1 MTSGLGLL
9 TNVEDGQKN
18 AQKVMKHLIRW
29 SLLVLI
35 LGLVGACSK
44 KKTAAEAPAG
54 VEATATAATDET
66 PSAAAVVAAAPEVA
80 TKRDWDAVVKEVAQ
94 LKMQRSLTDEKRAHM
109 FQLQDELTA
118 AATSDPRARQAYQN
132 LSQILN
138 GR

>member
-9 TNVEDGQKN
+9 TNVENGEKRT
-18 AQKVMKHLIRW
+18 KEMKHLIRW

-35 LGLVGACSK
+35 LSLVGACSK
-44 KKTAAEAPAG
+44 KKASAEAPATAA
-54 VEATATAATDET
+54 ETATASTDET
-66 PSAAAVVAAAPEVA
+66 PAATAAAAAAPEVA
-80 TKRDWDAVVKEVAQ
+80 AKRDWDAMVKEVAQ

-118 AATSDPRARQAYQN
+118 AAASDPRARQAYQN

>member
-66 PSAAAVVAAAPEVA
+66 PSAA
-80 TKRDWDAVVKEVAQ
+80 T
-94 LKMQRSLTDEKRAHM
+94 
-109 FQLQDELTA
+109 
-118 AATSDPRARQAYQN
+118 
-132 LSQILN
+132 
-138 GR
+138 